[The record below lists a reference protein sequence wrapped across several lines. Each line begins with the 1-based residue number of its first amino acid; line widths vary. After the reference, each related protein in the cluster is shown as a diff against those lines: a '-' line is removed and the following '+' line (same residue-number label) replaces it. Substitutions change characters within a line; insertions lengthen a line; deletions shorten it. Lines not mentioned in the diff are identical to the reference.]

1 MTEKLVPAQNGYTV
15 YAGNTA
21 LHSRYNPAGEAEK
34 YIASLE
40 PGKLCRWFILLE
52 PGLGYLEAAL
62 QKRFPESRIISL
74 HCSPFYGEEKT
85 LPAIGGSANT
95 GGLCWYPGCGKE
107 LEPFLEDLITSTDGA
122 GVKLIEWRPSIKA
135 YGSACL
141 DLAARTV
148 ECLRRIS
155 ANRITIKNFGRRW
168 LRNGLRNLNILRN
181 PVTVRGG
188 SRPLLICAAGPSLED
203 ALDDIGEWNHSPA
216 KPLVMAVSSAVPA
229 LLHRKILPDLIIA
242 TDGGGWALF
251 HLFESCREIPVDASA
266 APAAGPAAAR
276 SPHAPGGR
284 PVIAAGFTAALPSQM
299 EVWPA
304 LILCDGSLWQ
314 ELLLRTFQLPFV
326 SFPQR
331 GTVSASALDLALY
344 VTTGKVYIAGL
355 DFAHR
360 DLKTH
365 ARPYA
370 FERVLEQ
377 EASRFRPF
385 YSRSFERERTI
396 DTSGSHGIYAAWFK
410 TYAGSFPGRIYSLG
424 GKTDLGIPHAA
435 AELES
440 GGPVA
445 EAGPCIRVEAGT
457 KAGRSAK
464 AGVSL
469 LLEALD
475 HPGMKKQLSR
485 ELGELLLPD
494 SPVEEKDFSGALRN
508 ELLELCHG

>member
-1 MTEKLVPAQNGYTV
+1 MTEKLVPAQNGYIV
-15 YAGNTA
+15 YAGDRA

-40 PGKLCRWFILLE
+40 LEKPYRWFILLE

-62 QKRFPESRIISL
+62 QKRFPGSRIITL
-74 HCSPFYGEEKT
+74 HCSSFYGEEKN
-85 LPAIGGSANT
+85 LGAFGGAAKT
-95 GGLCWYPGCGKE
+95 EGLCWYPGCGKE
-107 LEPFLEDLITSTDGA
+107 LEPFLEDLITGPDGS

-141 DLAARTV
+141 DLAGRTA
-148 ECLRRIS
+148 ECLRRIN
-155 ANRITIKNFGRRW
+155 ANRITVKNFGRRW
-168 LRNGLRNLNILRN
+168 LRNGLRNLDILRN
-181 PVTVRGG
+181 PLEVRSGT
-188 SRPLLICAAGPSLED
+188 RPLLICAAGPSLED
-203 ALDDIGEWNHSPA
+203 ALDNMGEWSHFPA
-216 KPLVMAVSSAVPA
+216 RPLVMAVSSAVPA
-229 LLHRKILPDLIIA
+229 LLHRKILPDLIIT

-251 HLFESCREIPVDASA
+251 HLFESCREIPKDPG
-266 APAAGPAAAR
+266 AP
-276 SPHAPGGR
+276 SHAPGR
-284 PVIAAGFTAALPSQM
+284 PIIAAGFTAALPSQM

-344 VTTGKVYIAGL
+344 LTAGRVYITGL

-370 FERVLEQ
+370 LEKALEQ
-377 EASRFRPF
+377 GVSRFRPL
-385 YSRSFERERTI
+385 YSRSFERERII
-396 DTSGSHGIYAAWFK
+396 DGAGSHKIYAAWFK
-410 TYAGSFPGRIYSLG
+410 TYADSFPGRIYSLG
-424 GKTDLGIPHAA
+424 GRKDLGIPQAA
-435 AELES
+435 AGMECEGS
-440 GGPVA
+440 AA
-445 EAGPCIRVEAGT
+445 ETGLCIRAAAGT
-457 KAGRSAK
+457 KPPGGVK

-475 HPGMKKQLSR
+475 HPGMKTRLIR
-485 ELGELLLPD
+485 ELGELLLPGA
-494 SPVEEKDFSGALRN
+494 PAEEKDFFG
-508 ELLELCHG
+508 ELKNQLTELCHG